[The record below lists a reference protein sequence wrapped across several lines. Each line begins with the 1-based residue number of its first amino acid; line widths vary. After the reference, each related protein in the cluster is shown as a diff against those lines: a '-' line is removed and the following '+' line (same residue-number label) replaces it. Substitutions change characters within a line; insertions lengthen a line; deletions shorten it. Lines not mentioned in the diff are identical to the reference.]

1 MEAARSLELAMSI
14 CRRSS
19 SMVFSSQIF
28 LFAFLPLALAIYYA
42 FSWWSSR
49 AQNAVLAGL
58 GYIFYG
64 WAEPRFVILMFVTT
78 FVDWMFSLVVASDSW
93 KFWRS
98 WQNPIEALPKGETRS
113 RTQKSAITF
122 SVVSNL
128 LVLGFFKYGNFTL
141 DSLAAILPQ
150 GHLSGHVLNIALP
163 LGISFYTFQSLS
175 YAIDVY
181 RGDARA
187 MTNFVDFS
195 CFVSMFPH
203 LVAGPILKFSF
214 LAEQLRFRTLTWDKF
229 ARGIAFFSLGLA
241 KKILLANACAQVA
254 DAAFGAGSR
263 SPVQA
268 WLGAIAYS
276 FQIFFDFSGYS
287 DMAIGLGLM
296 LGFLF
301 ARNFDAPYHAVS
313 VTDFWRRWH
322 ISLSTWLR
330 EYLYI
335 PLGGNRKG
343 ETRTYFNLFVVMLL
357 GGLWHG
363 ASWNFVIWGALHGG
377 ALAVERAW
385 SQWKKRRAKF
395 SVQIGTSSTRYSF
408 ASRFVGQFFTYAFV
422 VLAWVFF
429 RAETLPQAF
438 DYVRSMFGV
447 GELRAGAQLLNATLL
462 GPQSMVCLA
471 AAGLCA
477 WVLPDTWEWTQKL
490 TWPRA
495 IVCTAVLW
503 LSLLIM
509 ATQTYSPF
517 IYFVF

>member
-1 MEAARSLELAMSI
+1 MRAVRGVSGAPGKIRWKLWSAARREPE
-14 CRRSS
+14 CRKRR
-19 SMVFSSQIF
+19 
-28 LFAFLPLALAIYYA
+28 L
-42 FSWWSSR
+42 
-49 AQNAVLAGL
+49 
-58 GYIFYG
+58 
-64 WAEPRFVILMFVTT
+64 RFRWF
-78 FVDWMFSLVVASDSW
+78 
-93 KFWRS
+93 
-98 WQNPIEALPKGETRS
+98 PIWG
-113 RTQKSAITF
+113 
-122 SVVSNL
+122 
-128 LVLGFFKYGNFTL
+128 VLGFFKYGSFALSSL
-141 DSLAAILPQ
+141 DAVLPQ
-150 GHLSGHVLNIALP
+150 GHLSSHMAQIALP

-175 YAIDVY
+175 YIIDVY

-214 LAEQLRFRTLTWDKF
+214 LAEQLRSRTLTVDKF
-229 ARGIAFFSLGLA
+229 ARGVAFFSLGLA
-241 KKILLANACAQVA
+241 KKILLANACAPIA
-254 DAAFGAGSR
+254 DAAFGAGSL
-263 SPVQA
+263 SPLQA
-268 WLGAIAYS
+268 WLGATAYA

-296 LGFLF
+296 LGFVF
-301 ARNFDAPYHAVS
+301 ARNFQSPYRATS

-322 ISLSTWLR
+322 ISLSSWLR

-363 ASWNFVIWGALHGG
+363 ANWNFVIWGALHGG
-377 ALAVERAW
+377 ALAVERAFGRW
-385 SQWKKRRAKF
+385 RKSRSRFSQP
-395 SVQIGTSSTRYSF
+395 IGSAPFVSSKSSTRWALVSQ
-408 ASRFVGQFFTYAFV
+408 FVGQIATFGFV

-429 RAETLPQAF
+429 RSETLPQALGF
-438 DYVRSMFGV
+438 ARVLFGQ
-447 GELRAGAQLLNATLL
+447 ENTQPAAQLLNATMLS
-462 GPQSMVCLA
+462 PQAVASVILA
-471 AAGLCA
+471 ALCV

-495 IVCTAVLW
+495 AFCTSVLW
-503 LSLLIM
+503 ISVLVM